1 LRVDRK
7 KLLSETRPEAVP
19 KPFFVSPANLSKFL
33 CRQIGLVR

>member
-19 KPFFVSPANLSKFL
+19 KPFFDSPANLSKFL